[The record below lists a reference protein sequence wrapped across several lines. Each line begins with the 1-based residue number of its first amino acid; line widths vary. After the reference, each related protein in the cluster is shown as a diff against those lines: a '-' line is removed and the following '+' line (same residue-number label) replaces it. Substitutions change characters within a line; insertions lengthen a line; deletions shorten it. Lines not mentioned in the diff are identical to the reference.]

1 MLPKTKKKWP
11 MIDIDHIKTHSL
23 EECLKEFQ
31 GANGNETE
39 LTPQFELLAR
49 KLLCGGHFEVSCC
62 GHLIRRV
69 YLHTIEFYYHE
80 EYGPVKDYIVYHR
93 NPEGKGIILPPFCI
107 GSLNAHQSGIDI
119 TFEDWR
125 NGNNPQYRASALI
138 RAVKVKEGYDES
150 FRQFHISGKKGL
162 SEVDTRSTY
171 VYEYL
176 FMGAPVSDI
185 RVQWI
190 QDELTDAIPVPM
202 ERLNVPLYDPDTHT
216 KIAKTQDPRLWSY
229 SLD

>member
-1 MLPKTKKKWP
+1 ML
-11 MIDIDHIKTHSL
+11 DIEYIKTHIL
-23 EECLKEFQ
+23 EECLKEFR
-31 GANGNETE
+31 GEDGVEDN
-39 LTPQFELLAR
+39 LTQQFELLDR
-49 KLLCGGHFEVSCC
+49 KLLWGGHFEVSCN
-62 GHLIRRV
+62 GHLIRSV

-93 NPEGKGIILPPFCI
+93 NPEKKNIIFPPFRI

-125 NGNNPQYRASALI
+125 NADNPKYRASALI
-138 RAVKVKEGYDES
+138 RAVKVKDAYEES
-150 FRQFHISGKKGL
+150 FN
-162 SEVDTRSTY
+162 EVDVRAKY

-190 QDELTDAIPVPM
+190 HDDLSDSIPEPI
-202 ERLNVPLYDPDTHT
+202 ERLRVPLFD
-216 KIAKTQDPRLWSY
+216 
-229 SLD
+229 